1 MRNRGRPALL
11 KPSDK
16 MELRLMREA
25 GVSIKDA
32 CGYFGVS
39 IATGMRILADLR
51 KKLGPEKL
59 PRRQTARSHLYTS
72 QNSAS
77 NSG

>member
-1 MRNRGRPALL
+1 MSRGRPALL
-11 KPSDK
+11 KPSDR

-32 CGYFGVS
+32 CAYFEVS
-39 IATGMRILADLR
+39 VATGMRILADLR

-72 QNSAS
+72 QNSS
-77 NSG
+77 QNPT